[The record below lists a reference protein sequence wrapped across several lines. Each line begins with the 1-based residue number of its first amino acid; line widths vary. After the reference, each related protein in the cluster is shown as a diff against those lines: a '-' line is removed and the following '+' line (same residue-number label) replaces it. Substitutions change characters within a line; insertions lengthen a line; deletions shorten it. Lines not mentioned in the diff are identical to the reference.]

1 MPTRRPSSFARR
13 RQELFS
19 APAASYMLTLIE
31 GSLTWVENVATR
43 PDSERYER
51 MRKSFLDARERL
63 HRRLHEHG
71 IEH

>member
-1 MPTRRPSSFARR
+1 
-13 RQELFS
+13 
-19 APAASYMLTLIE
+19 MLTLIE